1 MALTAAGTAFAFD
14 HETAGGKR
22 LRGPEASQHI
32 VPGVRRIA
40 DQEPIEGLGCE
51 PALLAGVAG
60 RPRFGAQQ
68 RLPMC
73 GDLAHERRE
82 IGFVAAATIVGARL
96 ARDLDTGSRGEFLDG
111 LREGE
116 AVVVHEEA
124 ERGAM
129 RTASEAVV
137 ELLVGAHP
145 ERGRLLAVE
154 GAASLVLA
162 PRFLERHART
172 DQFDD
177 IGPRDQI
184 VDEGLWDA
192 PAHGR

>member
-1 MALTAAGTAFAFD
+1 M
-14 HETAGGKR
+14 
-22 LRGPEASQHI
+22 
-32 VPGVRRIA
+32 
-40 DQEPIEGLGCE
+40 
-51 PALLAGVAG
+51 
-60 RPRFGAQQ
+60 
-68 RLPMC
+68 
-73 GDLAHERRE
+73 
-82 IGFVAAATIVGARL
+82 
-96 ARDLDTGSRGEFLDG
+96 
-111 LREGE
+111 
-116 AVVVHEEA
+116 
-124 ERGAM
+124 
-129 RTASEAVV
+129 V